1 MTKKSID
8 RLQNYYGIAVRAN
21 SYNLAQMKKPIHGT
35 LFHVASSANNNY
47 HTHCPTGEN
56 SWCRYQSDKVTG
68 LKTYKPGPGLAI
80 EVMKHVKPIFNDL
93 SKDELFE
100 KCKIKMRRSM
110 ASFGNDCRN
119 QRMLHYLLRN
129 WAHMMLLPISTLEK
143 RVLA

>member
-1 MTKKSID
+1 MLQSRFGLYPGLKVKKLECVDHVQKRVGSRLRALKKKVKNLDGRGKLTKKSID

-56 SWCRYQSDKVTG
+56 SWCRYQNDKVTG

-80 EVMKHVKPIFNDL
+80 
-93 SKDELFE
+93 
-100 KCKIKMRRSM
+100 
-110 ASFGNDCRN
+110 DC
-119 QRMLHYLLRN
+119 LLYTSPSPRD
-129 WAHMMLLPISTLEK
+129 
-143 RVLA
+143 RG